1 MPYLSLT
8 TIILVISIIN
18 HKTVMKNQHAILS
31 SLFLAATIAACSG
44 TSEKNSAPK
53 DLLITDSNAVNVMND
68 SSNVVNDSANV
79 INDSSNNTKDQL
91 LIPGKS
97 AGNINLGQ
105 NAEEVYLA
113 LGKADAGDAAM
124 QKSVAIWYKN
134 HDPKSYATSI
144 YTVRD
149 TGDNP
154 AALIQQIRLTSPD
167 FQTNDNIGVNSTLKD
182 IQKKYTVTKLT
193 EVTEG
198 DVVLEM
204 YDSLKGIAF
213 ETDKKGV
220 CRAIIIHKAG
230 ESLKTT
236 SLPLR

>member
-8 TIILVISIIN
+8 TIILVISTIN

-31 SLFLAATIAACSG
+31 SLFLAATIAACNG
-44 TSEKNSAPK
+44 TDDKGSATK
-53 DLLITDSNAVNVMND
+53 DSMITDSNTMNVAND
-68 SSNVVNDSANV
+68 SSSVEG
-79 INDSSNNTKDQL
+79 DSSKNIQEQL

-97 AGNINLGQ
+97 AGKISLGQ
-105 NAEEVYLA
+105 DAEEVYLM

-154 AALIQQIRLTSPD
+154 AALIQQIRVTSSD
-167 FQTNDNIGVNSTLKD
+167 FRTPENIGVTSTLKE
-182 IQKKYTVTKLT
+182 IQKSYAVTKLT
-193 EVTEG
+193 DVTDGEVI
-198 DVVLEM
+198 LEM

-213 ETDKKGV
+213 ETDKKGI
-220 CRAIIIHKAG
+220 CSAIIIHKAD